1 MNIKIICVGKLKEKY
16 LKDAEEEY
24 LKRLSKYA
32 KVDVIELPDEKFKEN
47 PSESEIYQT
56 KQKEGEKIIKEI
68 NKLSKPY
75 IISLD
80 LRGKQ
85 YTSEELAEEFQKITT
100 YSSSTVC
107 LIIGGSLGI
116 YDEVIKI
123 SNKLISFS
131 KLTFPHQLIRIFL
144 LEQIFRVFKINNNE
158 KYHH

>member
-16 LKDAEEEY
+16 LKDAQLEY

-32 KVDVIELPDEKFKEN
+32 KVDVCELQDEKFKEN
-47 PSESEIYQT
+47 PSLSEIKQT
-56 KQKEGEKIIKEI
+56 RQKEGEKILREI
-68 NKLSKPY
+68 DKLSKPY

-85 YTSEELAEEFQKITT
+85 YTSEELAEEFKNITT
-100 YSSSTVC
+100 YSSSTIC
-107 LIIGGSLGI
+107 FIIGGSLGI
-116 YDEVIKI
+116 DDEVIKR

-144 LEQIFRVFKINNNE
+144 LEQIFRVFKINGNE